1 MNLRILIHEDATLDL
16 HEHCNYLAQ
25 NNQNSAFNFYPLN
38 RTSPAPVLANKE
50 RTIEPKIRH
59 PTKLKLPIRVA
70 NNRGDCTT

>member
-1 MNLRILIHEDATLDL
+1 MQEQSRNNFDRSPSINL
-16 HEHCNYLAQ
+16 
-25 NNQNSAFNFYPLN
+25 YPLN

-70 NNRGDCTT
+70 NNNRSNSI